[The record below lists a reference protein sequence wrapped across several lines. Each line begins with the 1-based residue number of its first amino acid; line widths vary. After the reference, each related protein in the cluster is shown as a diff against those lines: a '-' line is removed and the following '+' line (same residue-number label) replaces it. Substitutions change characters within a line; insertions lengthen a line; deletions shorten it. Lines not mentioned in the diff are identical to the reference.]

1 MGALK
6 KAAEPLKIKGFAAFN
21 CQRWDYIMN
30 ANDFQKKKGSFLTN
44 QETSK
49 QQGIKEG

>member
-1 MGALK
+1 
-6 KAAEPLKIKGFAAFN
+6 
-21 CQRWDYIMN
+21 MN